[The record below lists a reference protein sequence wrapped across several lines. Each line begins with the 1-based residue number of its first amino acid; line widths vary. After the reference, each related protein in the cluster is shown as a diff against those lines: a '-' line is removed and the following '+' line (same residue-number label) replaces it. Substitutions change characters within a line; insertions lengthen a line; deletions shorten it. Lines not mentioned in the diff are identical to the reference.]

1 VQAARMLP
9 LLISVLAMPIS
20 LPMPILPG
28 PSAMPVIM
36 VVVLAMFS
44 PVQAIIAAEAG
55 VNARAEN
62 IAVVIK
68 ILIRTLPENETSILL
83 ANEICFRRPKR
94 FQRNKFLCAAMQRN
108 LVSRNQLAIAENEGG
123 LNAKDLDSR
132 RRRGCG
138 FLQRSVCPKRRRR
151 GQVGLGCDRTREH
164 DCQGRHGEE
173 REENDEEKEGVIDT
187 VTALAMCL
195 AARRS

>member
-1 VQAARMLP
+1 

-20 LPMPILPG
+20 LPMLILPG
-28 PSAMPVIM
+28 PSGMAVIM

-68 ILIRTLPENETSILL
+68 ILIRTLPENETTILL
-83 ANEICFRRPKR
+83 ANEMRFGRPKR

-108 LVSRNQLAIAENEGG
+108 PVSRNELAIAEN
-123 LNAKDLDSR
+123 SR
-132 RRRGCG
+132 G
-138 FLQRSVCPKRRRR
+138 
-151 GQVGLGCDRTREH
+151 
-164 DCQGRHGEE
+164 
-173 REENDEEKEGVIDT
+173 
-187 VTALAMCL
+187 
-195 AARRS
+195 

>member
-1 VQAARMLP
+1 MQAPRMLP

-28 PSAMPVIM
+28 PSGMPVIM

-55 VNARAEN
+55 VNAKAES

-83 ANEICFRRPKR
+83 ANEIRFRWPKR

-108 LVSRNQLAIAENEGG
+108 PVPRYELAIAENRYSVAWPATDRPGQSPG
-123 LNAKDLDSR
+123 SSR
-132 RRRGCG
+132 G
-138 FLQRSVCPKRRRR
+138 FRISLYRNV
-151 GQVGLGCDRTREH
+151 LTH
-164 DCQGRHGEE
+164 
-173 REENDEEKEGVIDT
+173 
-187 VTALAMCL
+187 
-195 AARRS
+195 

>member
-1 VQAARMLP
+1 MAVIMVL
-9 LLISVLAMPIS
+9 VLAM
-20 LPMPILPG
+20 L
-28 PSAMPVIM
+28 
-36 VVVLAMFS
+36 S

-55 VNARAEN
+55 ANARAEN

-83 ANEICFRRPKR
+83 ANEIRFRRPKR

-108 LVSRNQLAIAENEGG
+108 PVSRNELAIAENKGG
-123 LNAKDLDSR
+123 LNANDLDSR
-132 RRRGCG
+132 RGRGCG
-138 FLQRSVCPKRRRR
+138 FLQRGVCPNRRRQR
-151 GQVGLGCDRTREH
+151 HQRWRCDQVGLGCIRAREH
-164 DCQGRHGEE
+164 DCQGRHGKE
-173 REENDEEKEGVIDT
+173 RKENDEEKEGVIDT

>member
-1 VQAARMLP
+1 MLP

-28 PSAMPVIM
+28 PSGMSAIM

-55 VNARAEN
+55 ANAKAES

-68 ILIRTLPENETSILL
+68 ILISTLPGNETSILL
-83 ANEICFRRPKR
+83 ANEIRFRRPKR

-108 LVSRNQLAIAENEGG
+108 PVSRNQLAIAENKGG

-138 FLQRSVCPKRRRR
+138 SSAAFAQTGGASGTSGGAAAKSGSDATAPASMTAKD
-151 GQVGLGCDRTREH
+151 GMAK
-164 DCQGRHGEE
+164 

>member
-1 VQAARMLP
+1 ML
-9 LLISVLAMPIS
+9 
-20 LPMPILPG
+20 
-28 PSAMPVIM
+28 
-36 VVVLAMFS
+36 S

-62 IAVVIK
+62 IAAVIK
-68 ILIRTLPENETSILL
+68 ILINTLPENETSILL
-83 ANEICFRRPKR
+83 ANEIRFRRPKR

-108 LVSRNQLAIAENEGG
+108 LVSRNELATAENKGG
-123 LNAKDLDSR
+123 LNAKDLDSG

-138 FLQRSVCPKRRRR
+138 VLQRGVCPNRRRQRHQRWRR
-151 GQVGLGCDRTREH
+151 GQIGLGCDRAREH
-164 DCQGRHGEE
+164 DGQGRHGEE
-173 REENDEEKEGVIDT
+173 RAENDEEKEGVIDT

>member
-1 VQAARMLP
+1 MLP

-28 PSAMPVIM
+28 PSGMAVIM

-55 VNARAEN
+55 VNAKAEN

-68 ILIRTLPENETSILL
+68 SLIRTLPENETSILL
-83 ANEICFRRPKR
+83 ANEIRFRRPKR

-108 LVSRNQLAIAENEGG
+108 PVSRHELAIAENKGG
-123 LNAKDLDSR
+123 LK
-132 RRRGCG
+132 
-138 FLQRSVCPKRRRR
+138 
-151 GQVGLGCDRTREH
+151 T
-164 DCQGRHGEE
+164 
-173 REENDEEKEGVIDT
+173 KED
-187 VTALAMCL
+187 
-195 AARRS
+195 

>member
-1 VQAARMLP
+1 MLP

-28 PSAMPVIM
+28 PSGMPVIM

-55 VNARAEN
+55 VNAKAES

-68 ILIRTLPENETSILL
+68 ILISTLPGNETSILL
-83 ANEICFRRPKR
+83 ANEIRFRRPKR

-108 LVSRNQLAIAENEGG
+108 PVSRNELAIAENKGG
-123 LNAKDLDSR
+123 LNAKDFDT
-132 RRRGCG
+132 RRRGGCC
-138 FLQRSVCPKRRRR
+138 FLQRGVCQTGGASGTSGGAAAKS
-151 GQVGLGCDRTREH
+151 GSDA
-164 DCQGRHGEE
+164 
-173 REENDEEKEGVIDT
+173 
-187 VTALAMCL
+187 TA
-195 AARRS
+195 

>member
-1 VQAARMLP
+1 MHAPRMLP

-28 PSAMPVIM
+28 PSGMPVIM
-36 VVVLAMFS
+36 VVVLAMLS

-83 ANEICFRRPKR
+83 ANEIRFRRPKR
-94 FQRNKFLCAAMQRN
+94 FQRNKFLCAAVQRN
-108 LVSRNQLAIAENEGG
+108 PVSRNELAIAENRY
-123 LNAKDLDSR
+123 DRYSR
-132 RRRGCG
+132 RVTG
-138 FLQRSVCPKRRRR
+138 
-151 GQVGLGCDRTREH
+151 DRP
-164 DCQGRHGEE
+164 
-173 REENDEEKEGVIDT
+173 
-187 VTALAMCL
+187 
-195 AARRS
+195 S

>member
-1 VQAARMLP
+1 MLP

-28 PSAMPVIM
+28 PSGMLVIM

-55 VNARAEN
+55 VNARAEH

-83 ANEICFRRPKR
+83 ANEIRFRRPKR
-94 FQRNKFLCAAMQRN
+94 FQRNKMF
-108 LVSRNQLAIAENEGG
+108 
-123 LNAKDLDSR
+123 
-132 RRRGCG
+132 
-138 FLQRSVCPKRRRR
+138 VC
-151 GQVGLGCDRTREH
+151 CDATEP
-164 DCQGRHGEE
+164 
-173 REENDEEKEGVIDT
+173 GV
-187 VTALAMCL
+187 AQ
-195 AARRS
+195 